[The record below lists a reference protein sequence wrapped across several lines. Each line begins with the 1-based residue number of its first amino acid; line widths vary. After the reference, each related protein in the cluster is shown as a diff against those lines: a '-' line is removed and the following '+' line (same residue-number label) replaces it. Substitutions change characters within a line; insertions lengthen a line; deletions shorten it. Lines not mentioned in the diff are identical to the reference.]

1 MCILFMIIMN
11 SLWDGVSEPQAPTT
25 AMEVEADKEEE
36 AMIHAHNILQSVSW
50 GSNNPKKS
58 I

>member
-1 MCILFMIIMN
+1 MIIMN